1 MSIFKNINKEKLKI
15 ALIIFLASLI
25 FFQIGFL
32 YGTKFY
38 EPCEI
43 KIYKNGNN

>member
-1 MSIFKNINKEKLKI
+1 MSIFKNINKEKIKI
-15 ALIIFLASLI
+15 AILIFLVAFA

-43 KIYKNGNN
+43 KIYKK